1 MAALEGIH
9 PMTKVTGFLPII
21 FSKYGLIKL
30 INNAFQNKINIIEII
45 GGVDRVI
52 IAVGNSLAQH
62 LHINSQVIAPSDLLE
77 TNVWTIR
84 VTGEFMIIMNNLM
97 SLPIIVRYPQRF
109 NDSRSFIAAFKR
121 EFLSLLEVSPIPH
134 AKIRMIR
141 DAQFSK
147 VVFTRQIQP
156 ETQQQLQMYQ
166 NLMMGPNSIID
177 WEKDPTNAEIAL
189 QLAEQTRIT
198 NKTTDEEYVVMDI
211 FEDYSVTDFKVPTH
225 PKLNE
230 HNRRYLYRSLSIND
244 IMNATAVGEKIL
256 DDYQD
261 YLESRGKSES
271 IVDQDLDC
279 AADYI
284 GYCEAL
290 GESVL
295 DDITLVY
302 HYLINYEK
310 LHNDRPTDTGFHSK
324 SDAFREFGKFLRAED
339 LFSSEDYDL
348 FVQAISQGLKDLGS
362 KQRMYHLQRII
373 RDMQRQVRN
382 QREHAIQYVNKQY
395 TIYVELSDYHPKM
408 WRRFTVSGDM
418 RLDMLCFAILAAFNA
433 DGHHLFELHQ
443 GNTHYQL
450 PILDSGFGQSK
461 DITQS
466 WVGDCNLDH
475 EYDLIYDFGD
485 MWNFKIRFEEVKPK
499 RLPAHISPQIVSGFG
514 NGILDDIGGVEGLTQ
529 AAKDDPVINA
539 PLNIPKFKDRWSRQ
553 IEKIRHS
560 YE

>member
-1 MAALEGIH
+1 M
-9 PMTKVTGFLPII
+9 
-21 FSKYGLIKL
+21 IKL
-30 INNAFQNKINIIEII
+30 INCKIKNKINISKIIE
-45 GGVDRVI
+45 GVDRVI
-52 IAVGNSLAQH
+52 IAVENSLAQH
-62 LHINSQVIAPSDLLE
+62 LHVNSQIIAPSELLE

-141 DAQFSK
+141 DAQFNK
-147 VVFTRQIQP
+147 VVFTQQIQP

-177 WEKDPTNAEIAL
+177 WEKDPSNAEIAL

-198 NKTTDEEYVVMDI
+198 NKATDEEYVVMDV
-211 FEDYSVTDFKVPTH
+211 FEDYSVADFKVATH

-230 HNRRYLYRSLSIND
+230 HNRSYLYRSFSIND

-256 DDYQD
+256 NDYQE
-261 YLESRGKSES
+261 YLGSRGKSES
-271 IVDQDLDC
+271 VIDRNLDC

-284 GYCEAL
+284 GYCETL

-295 DDITLVY
+295 DDITLIY
-302 HYLINYEK
+302 HYFINYEK

-348 FVQAISQGLKDLGS
+348 FVQAISQGIKDLDS
-362 KQRMYHLQRII
+362 RQVMYHLQRII

-395 TIYVELSDYHPKM
+395 TIYVELSDYRPKM
-408 WRRFTVSGDM
+408 WRRFTVSGDT

-433 DGHHLFELHQ
+433 DGYHLFELQQ
-443 GNTHYQL
+443 GKIHYQL
-450 PILDSGFGQSK
+450 PILDSGFGQSN

-466 WVGDCNLDH
+466 WVGDYNLAQ
-475 EYDLIYDFGD
+475 EYNLIYDFGD
-485 MWNFKIRFEEVKPK
+485 MWNFKIKFEEEKSK
-499 RLPAHISPQIVSGFG
+499 RLPAHTGPKIISGFG

-529 AAKDDPVINA
+529 AAKDDPAINS
-539 PLNIPKFKDRWSRQ
+539 PLNIPKFKNQWTHK